1 MTVSIY
7 SRFIHQVLNPL
18 SGKGLNAYLD
28 ELLLFHNKMEDHLSK
43 LEEVFQAHETAGI
56 KLKAEKCQLFRSELV
71 YLGHYLTADGV
82 KMVPSYVERILS
94 WPTPKTNKNLS
105 KWLSF
110 VGYYRSYIKDFSMLT
125 QEMSAV
131 DHLDGN

>member
-1 MTVSIY
+1 M
-7 SRFIHQVLNPL
+7 
-18 SGKGLNAYLD
+18 D
-28 ELLLFHNKMEDHLSK
+28 DLLLFHNKMEDHLSK

-71 YLGHYLTADGV
+71 YLGHYITADGV
-82 KMVPSYVERILS
+82 KMVPSYIEKILS